1 MRRPP
6 TAAPVNGTFGLDRWT
21 VGGQRYSHG
30 VVVLAELEIFCSRPH
45 APTRRVALG
54 EADLPCEPPPG
65 FGGILLGGIVA
76 AHVAGIDDDL
86 VPDLYHLTRE
96 LEAGRRVPQPRLRYR
111 LQVDNIGL
119 NSVRHRLLG
128 EGEKLAFDFD
138 HRGAP
143 AQQVLGAVYAAGE
156 LDPIVRV
163 AVMASIRRAIRW
175 TGPVGDELIASLS
188 GNRTGAVLG
197 RAALENP
204 MAWALDLLGFAA
216 DGQVPVGARRVVSAP
231 PSKDVVRRYREML
244 REAHPDHGASAEGA
258 AQRIAELTEA
268 RRILT
273 GR

>member
-1 MRRPP
+1 
-6 TAAPVNGTFGLDRWT
+6 
-21 VGGQRYSHG
+21 
-30 VVVLAELEIFCSRPH
+30 VLAELEIYCSRPH

-54 EADLPCEPPPG
+54 DFDLPCEPPPG

-76 AHVAGIDDDL
+76 AHVGALDEDL

-111 LQVDNIGL
+111 LQVDTIGL
-119 NSVRHRLLG
+119 NSVRHRLRG
-128 EGEKLAFDFD
+128 EGEKLFFDFD
-138 HRGAP
+138 RRGAP

-156 LDPIVRV
+156 LDPLVRP
-163 AVMASIRRAIRW
+163 AVMAGIRRSIRWR
-175 TGPVGDELIASLS
+175 GPVGDELIASLS
-188 GNRTGAVLG
+188 GNRTGATLG

-204 MAWALDLLGFAA
+204 LAWALDLLGFAGSA
-216 DGQVPVGARRVVSAP
+216 AGTATSVTSAP
-231 PSKDVVRRYREML
+231 PAKDVLRRYREML